1 MLEDIFDTLAIP
13 FELVDVYKAVTS
25 VWEALPGVIKI
36 TMTCC
41 FGVACLFAILKM
53 LF

>member
-1 MLEDIFDTLAIP
+1 MLEDIIDTLAIP
-13 FELVDVYKAVTS
+13 FELVKVYSAVNS
-25 VWEALPGVIKI
+25 VWDALPGVIKI